1 MTNIVQVTDIQ
12 GETVAV
18 STIGPTTSGT
28 AATSAANAVAVLTG
42 LVPTTGGTPV
52 YTTYKVNSLL
62 IANAGSADAT
72 VSVQFNVN
80 DTSAS
85 TNTRTIFVNA
95 VVIPA
100 GATLDVLSGPVYVNA
115 PSATVI
121 EKIEVFATG
130 EDVNALVS
138 YEAIKSTTA

>member
-28 AATSAANAVAVLTG
+28 PAISATTAVAVLTG
-42 LVPTTGGTPV
+42 LAPTTGGTPV

-72 VSVQFNVN
+72 VSVQFNAYDVVN
-80 DTSAS
+80 TTDV
-85 TNTRTIFVNA
+85 RTTFVNA
-95 VVIPA
+95 VVIPV
-100 GATLDVLSGPVYVNA
+100 GATLDVLSAPVYLNNDSTA
-115 PSATVI
+115 KTD
-121 EKIEVFATG
+121 KIEVFATG
-130 EDVNALVS
+130 ADVNALVS

>member
-18 STIGPTTSGT
+18 STIGPGTSP
-28 AATSAANAVAVLTG
+28 AATSAVDAVAVLSG
-42 LVPTTGGTPV
+42 AAAAGSPLV

-72 VSVQFNVN
+72 VSVQFNAITV
-80 DTSAS
+80 SGP
-85 TNTRTIFVNA
+85 TNNRTTFVHS
-95 VVIPA
+95 VVVPA
-100 GATLDVLSGPVYVNA
+100 GATLDVLSGPVYLNHNG
-115 PSATVI
+115 ATQDV
-121 EKIEVFATG
+121 IEVFATG
-130 EDVNALVS
+130 ADVNALVS

>member
-1 MTNIVQVTDIQ
+1 MTNIVQVKDIQ

-18 STIGPTTSGT
+18 STIGPGTTPT
-28 AATSAANAVAVLTG
+28 AATASSTAVAVLTG
-42 LVPTTGGTPV
+42 LAPAGSPTV

-80 DTSAS
+80 DTSAPS
-85 TNTRTIFVNA
+85 NTRTIFVNA

-115 PSATVI
+115 STTTLI

-130 EDVNALVS
+130 ADVNALVS
-138 YEAIKSTTA
+138 YEAIKSETA

>member
-1 MTNIVQVTDIQ
+1 MTNIVLVKDIQ

-18 STIGPTTSGT
+18 STIGP
-28 AATSAANAVAVLTG
+28 ATSTPAITGVTAVAVLTG
-42 LVPTTGGTPV
+42 LAPAGTPTV

-62 IANAGSADAT
+62 IANAGTSTAT

-95 VVIPA
+95 VEIPA
-100 GATLDVLSGPVYVNA
+100 GATLDVLSSPVYVNA
-115 PSATVI
+115 STTTLI

-130 EDVNALVS
+130 ADVNALVS
-138 YEAIKSTTA
+138 YEAIKSETA

>member
-1 MTNIVQVTDIQ
+1 
-12 GETVAV
+12 
-18 STIGPTTSGT
+18 
-28 AATSAANAVAVLTG
+28 VAVLTG
-42 LVPTTGGTPV
+42 LAPAGSPSV

-80 DTSAS
+80 DTSAPS
-85 TNTRTIFVNA
+85 NTRTIFVNA

-115 PSATVI
+115 STTTLI

-130 EDVNALVS
+130 ADVNALVS

>member
-18 STIGPTTSGT
+18 SQIGPGTTPT
-28 AATSAANAVAVLTG
+28 AATTSSTAVAVLTG
-42 LVPTTGGTPV
+42 LAPAGSPSV

-72 VSVQFNVN
+72 VSVQFNAITVSGPTDN
-80 DTSAS
+80 
-85 TNTRTIFVNA
+85 RTTFVHS
-95 VVIPA
+95 VVVPA
-100 GATLDVLSGPVYVNA
+100 GATLDVLSAPVYLNHNGTTQDV
-115 PSATVI
+115 
-121 EKIEVFATG
+121 IEVFATG
-130 EDVNALVS
+130 ADVNALVS

>member
-1 MTNIVQVTDIQ
+1 MTNIVQVKDIQ

-18 STIGPTTSGT
+18 STIGPNTTPT
-28 AATSAANAVAVLTG
+28 AATASSTAVAVLTG
-42 LVPTTGGTPV
+42 LAPAGSPTV

-80 DTSAS
+80 DTSAPS
-85 TNTRTIFVNA
+85 NTRTIFVNA

-115 PSATVI
+115 STTTLI

-130 EDVNALVS
+130 ADVNALVS
-138 YEAIKSTTA
+138 YEAIKSETA

>member
-18 STIGPTTSGT
+18 SQIGPGTTPT
-28 AATSAANAVAVLTG
+28 AATTSSTAVAVLTG
-42 LVPTTGGTPV
+42 LAPAGSPSV

-80 DTSAS
+80 DTSAPS
-85 TNTRTIFVNA
+85 NTRTIFVNA

-100 GATLDVLSGPVYVNA
+100 GATLDVLSGPVYVNNHNG
-115 PSATVI
+115 TTQDV
-121 EKIEVFATG
+121 IEVFATG
-130 EDVNALVS
+130 ADVNALVS

>member
-1 MTNIVQVTDIQ
+1 MTNIVLVKDIQ

-18 STIGPTTSGT
+18 STIGPNTSGT
-28 AATSAANAVAVLTG
+28 PAVAAATAVAVLTG
-42 LVPTTGGTPV
+42 LAPAGTPTV

-62 IANAGSADAT
+62 IANAGTSTAT

-95 VVIPA
+95 VDIPA
-100 GATLDVLSGPVYVNA
+100 GATLDVLSSPVYVNA
-115 PSATVI
+115 STTTLI

-130 EDVNALVS
+130 ADVNALVS
-138 YEAIKSTTA
+138 YEAIKSETA

>member
-1 MTNIVQVTDIQ
+1 MTNIVQVKDIQ

-18 STIGPTTSGT
+18 STIGPNTTPT
-28 AATSAANAVAVLTG
+28 AATASSTAVAVLTG
-42 LVPTTGGTPV
+42 LAPAGTPTV

-80 DTSAS
+80 DTSAPS
-85 TNTRTIFVNA
+85 DTRTIFVNA

-115 PSATVI
+115 STTTLI

-130 EDVNALVS
+130 ADVNALVS
-138 YEAIKSTTA
+138 YEAIKSETA

>member
-1 MTNIVQVTDIQ
+1 MTNIVLVKDIQ

-18 STIGPTTSGT
+18 STIGPATSTPAIT
-28 AATSAANAVAVLTG
+28 AAEAVAVLTG
-42 LVPTTGGTPV
+42 LAPAGTPTV

-62 IANAGSADAT
+62 IANAGTSTAT

-95 VVIPA
+95 VDIPA
-100 GATLDVLSGPVYVNA
+100 GATLDVLSSPVYVNA
-115 PSATVI
+115 STTTLI

-130 EDVNALVS
+130 ADVNALVS
-138 YEAIKSTTA
+138 YEAIKSETA

>member
-1 MTNIVQVTDIQ
+1 MTNIVLVKDIQ

-18 STIGPTTSGT
+18 SEIGPTTSGT
-28 AATSAANAVAVLTG
+28 PAVTGATAVAVLTG
-42 LVPTTGGTPV
+42 LAPAGTPTV

-62 IANAGSADAT
+62 IANAGTSTAT

-95 VVIPA
+95 VDIPA
-100 GATLDVLSGPVYVNA
+100 GATLDVLSSPVYVNA
-115 PSATVI
+115 STTTLI

-130 EDVNALVS
+130 ADVNALVS
-138 YEAIKSTTA
+138 YEAIKSETA

>member
-1 MTNIVQVTDIQ
+1 MTNIVQVKDIQ

-18 STIGPTTSGT
+18 STIGPNTTPT
-28 AATSAANAVAVLTG
+28 AATASSTAVAVLTG
-42 LVPTTGGTPV
+42 LAPAGTPTV

-80 DTSAS
+80 DTSAPS
-85 TNTRTIFVNA
+85 NTRTIFVNA

-115 PSATVI
+115 STTTLI

-130 EDVNALVS
+130 ADVNALVS
-138 YEAIKSTTA
+138 YEAIKSETA

>member
-1 MTNIVQVTDIQ
+1 MTNIVQVKDIQ

-18 STIGPTTSGT
+18 STIGPNTTPT
-28 AATSAANAVAVLTG
+28 AATASSTAVAVLTG
-42 LVPTTGGTPV
+42 LAPAGSPTV

-80 DTSAS
+80 DTSAPS
-85 TNTRTIFVNA
+85 DTRTIFVNA
-95 VVIPA
+95 IVIPA

-115 PSATVI
+115 STTTLI

-130 EDVNALVS
+130 ADVNALVS
-138 YEAIKSTTA
+138 YEAIKSETA

>member
-1 MTNIVQVTDIQ
+1 MTNIVQVKDIQ

-18 STIGPTTSGT
+18 SAIGPGTTPT
-28 AATSAANAVAVLTG
+28 AATTSSTAVAVLTG
-42 LVPTTGGTPV
+42 LAPAGSPTV

-80 DTSAS
+80 DTSAPS
-85 TNTRTIFVNA
+85 NTRTIFVNA

-115 PSATVI
+115 STTTLI

-130 EDVNALVS
+130 ADVNALVS
-138 YEAIKSTTA
+138 YEAIKSETA